1 MSWNETR
8 RKFKEQFA
16 DYKVKVVPPCMSP
29 NREGEYIMQA
39 MECAIGEKCSPFV
52 TIDHENKAVIY
63 NR

>member
-39 MECAIGEKCSPFV
+39 MECAVGEKCSPFV